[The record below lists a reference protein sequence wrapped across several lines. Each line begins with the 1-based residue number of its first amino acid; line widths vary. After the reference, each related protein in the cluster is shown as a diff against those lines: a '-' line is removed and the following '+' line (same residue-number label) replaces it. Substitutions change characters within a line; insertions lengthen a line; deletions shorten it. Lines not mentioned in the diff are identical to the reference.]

1 MFIKKI
7 FIIIFSFFLLISVAN
22 TEEIKIIT
30 KVGDEII
37 TNLDIRNEKN
47 YLLLLNTNL
56 NKLTEKEIL
65 NLSKRS
71 LIREK
76 IKEREINKFFNKK
89 MDAKI
94 EKKIIENFYKRLGF
108 SNKIELTNVLNQKNL
123 NLKDLKKKLLIEAK
137 WNQLI
142 YTKFNS
148 KIKINVKTIEQDIKN
163 NFDKQEKQYD
173 YNLSEILVDLKNY
186 NNSKKK
192 ELIKYIKNFGFEIAA
207 NKFSKSDT
215 SNYGGEVGWI
225 KSTRLSKKIK
235 NKIEQIEIGEITD
248 EIQTPNGYLILKL
261 NNKRIIKEKLNLEKE
276 LKQQINFERNRQ
288 LNQFSLNY
296 YKKLKQNSNIYEN
309 K

>member
-1 MFIKKI
+1 MVIKKL
-7 FIIIFSFFLLISVAN
+7 FIIVFSFFLLISITN

-65 NLSKRS
+65 NLSKKS

-108 SNKIELTNVLNQKNL
+108 SNQIELTNVLNQKNL
-123 NLKDLKKKLLIEAK
+123 NLQDLKKKLLIEAK

-142 YTKFNS
+142 YTKYNS

-215 SNYGGEVGWI
+215 SNYGGEIGWI

-261 NNKRIIKEKLNLEKE
+261 NNKRIVKEKLNLEKE